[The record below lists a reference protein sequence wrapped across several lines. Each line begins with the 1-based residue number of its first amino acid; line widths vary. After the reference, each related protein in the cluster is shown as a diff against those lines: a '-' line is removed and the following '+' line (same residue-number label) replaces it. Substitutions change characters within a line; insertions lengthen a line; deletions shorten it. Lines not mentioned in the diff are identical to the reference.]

1 MQKRNPIFRLIVFLP
16 VLFWLVAQP
25 MLVSPSSVSPI
36 ETAEHSK
43 SAKQKSNSQ
52 ATFYAE
58 QQVYQVS
65 ASLSLDFPS
74 DWTFTQEVFSFF
86 SEKLLAIKLPVPI
99 HRTQLLS
106 ILFTQFIATL
116 AP

>member
-1 MQKRNPIFRLIVFLP
+1 MQKKINIFRLIMFLP
-16 VLFWLVAQP
+16 VLFWLVAKP
-25 MLVSPSSVSPI
+25 ITVSSMHGKVVKTES
-36 ETAEHSK
+36 HSK
-43 SAKQKSNSQ
+43 STKQKSVPQ

-58 QQVYQVS
+58 QQVYQAS
-65 ASLSLDFPS
+65 AQLSVDFPS
-74 DWTFTQEVFSFF
+74 DWTFNQVVISFF
-86 SEKLLAIKLPVPI
+86 SEKLHQIKLPVPI

>member
-1 MQKRNPIFRLIVFLP
+1 MQKRFPIFRFILFLP

-25 MLVSPSSVSPI
+25 MRVSPTSVSHNK
-36 ETAEHSK
+36 TAEHSK
-43 SAKQKSNSQ
+43 STKQKSIPQ

-58 QQVYQVS
+58 QQVYQAS
-65 ASLSLDFPS
+65 AHLSLVFPS
-74 DWTFTQEVFSFF
+74 DWTFNQVIIPYF
-86 SEKLLAIKLPVPI
+86 SEQLHQFKLPVPI